1 MVNRKFE
8 KAIHLFDQANR
19 NDPTVEVWEG
29 LSFPKELLYAQR
41 MTERLAQFA
50 PDASE
55 ALQLAVRCQHIC
67 RWQIP
72 RDSYEMNRKGYLTWR
87 RDLGKFHA
95 NKAAEILSV
104 VGYEEATIERV
115 GFLLQKKQLKKDV
128 ETQVLE
134 DVICLV
140 FLEFYF
146 EKFSEKYPAQKLI
159 EILQKTWTKMSVK
172 GQQAALELS
181 LSKESLA
188 LISKA
193 LKD

>member
-1 MVNRKFE
+1 
-8 KAIHLFDQANR
+8 
-19 NDPTVEVWEG
+19 
-29 LSFPKELLYAQR
+29 
-41 MTERLAQFA
+41 
-50 PDASE
+50 
-55 ALQLAVRCQHIC
+55 
-67 RWQIP
+67 
-72 RDSYEMNRKGYLTWR
+72 MNRKGYLTWR

>member
-1 MVNRKFE
+1 VNRKFE

>member
-1 MVNRKFE
+1 MNRKFE